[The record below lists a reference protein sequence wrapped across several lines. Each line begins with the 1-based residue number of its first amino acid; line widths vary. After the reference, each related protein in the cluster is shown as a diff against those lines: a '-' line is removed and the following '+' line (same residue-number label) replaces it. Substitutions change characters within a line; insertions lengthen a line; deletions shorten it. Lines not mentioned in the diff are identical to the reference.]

1 MGQIMEAIFCVAYL
15 VVTPIFGVLILKS
28 TKRGARLFAVMT
40 LVLVGGDAFHLIPRI
55 IAAITGNENA
65 VALGFG
71 TLVTSFT
78 MTIFYVLLFYFICTL
93 SRVQNSNF
101 WRNIIV
107 FLAITRIVLLCF
119 PQNDWFSENAP
130 LAWGIYRNIPFVAIG
145 VIIVILLYKYLSM
158 HKDFKFAWLAV
169 ALSFVFYL
177 PVVLFAK
184 DIPAVGMFMLPK
196 TVCYVWLVI
205 MGYNFSKRK
214 LRR

>member
-15 VVTPIFGVLILKS
+15 VVTPIFGVLTLRS
-28 TKRGARLFAVMT
+28 AKRGARLFGVLT
-40 LVLVGGDAFHLIPRI
+40 LVLVGGDAFHLVPRI
-55 IAAITGNENA
+55 IAAITGSENVA
-65 VALGFG
+65 ALGFG

-93 SRVQNSNF
+93 SRVRNGNL
-101 WRNIIV
+101 WRNIV
-107 FLAITRIVLLCF
+107 LFLAAIRIILLCF

-130 LAWGIYRNIPFVAIG
+130 LAWGIYRNIPFTAIG

-158 HKDFKFAWLAV
+158 HKDFKFAWLTV
-169 ALSFVFYL
+169 ALSFAFYL

-184 DIPAVGMFMLPK
+184 DIPTVGMLMLPK

-205 MGYNFSKRK
+205 MGYRFSKRK
-214 LRR
+214 R